1 MIYLFNMEK
10 RFLYIV
16 GLILMALIALSSCK
30 ATKDCCYLEEE
41 MEFVLIDTIC
51 FPSIHVHHPDT
62 QECLWL
68 DEEEVVLKDTLKC
81 TILIPQKKEICE
93 KRR

>member
-1 MIYLFNMEK
+1 MSKLGNCPNC
-10 RFLYIV
+10 
-16 GLILMALIALSSCK
+16 GG
-30 ATKDCCYLEEE
+30 
-41 MEFVLIDTIC
+41 
-51 FPSIHVHHPDT
+51 